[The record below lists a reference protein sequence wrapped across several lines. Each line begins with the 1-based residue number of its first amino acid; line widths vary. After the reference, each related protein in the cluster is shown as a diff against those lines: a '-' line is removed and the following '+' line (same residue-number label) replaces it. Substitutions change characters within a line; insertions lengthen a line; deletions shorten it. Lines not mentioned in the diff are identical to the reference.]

1 MRLRVFIGMIG
12 LIALAGASLSAA
24 EYWEKKPYAKWSEKE
39 ARKMIMKSP
48 WCVEFS
54 WSSTGSG
61 GSDLTQDASTY
72 EPASPVGTATSRG
85 ATDTVGSEREIL
97 TIVRVMLFSSRPVR
111 SAVAVLAAKGDAGRL
126 QRLKDFA
133 ERDFGDEIVVA
144 WVLDSKPKGATSVA
158 DMDRQLRALAVG
170 ELTNETFL
178 ATSSG
183 KKVFI
188 KDYIPPTPDGTGAKF
203 IFPRFLPDGTRL
215 ITAADKTL
223 RFQTKKFQMRD
234 DDISVDANVQ
244 AGKNDLQ
251 RPVGLLSR
259 FLDDRSAAGE

>member
-12 LIALAGASLSAA
+12 LVALAGASLSAA

-144 WVLDSKPKGATSVA
+144 WVLDSKPKGATSVF
-158 DMDRQLRALAVG
+158 DLDRQLRSLAVG
-170 ELTNETFL
+170 ELANDTYL
-178 ATSSG
+178 ASSSG
-183 KKVFI
+183 KKVYI
-188 KDYIPPTPDGTGAKF
+188 KDFIQPTNDGTGAKF
-203 IFPRFLPDGTRL
+203 VFPRTMPDGAPFL
-215 ITAADKTL
+215 TAADKSF
-223 RFQTKKFQMRD
+223 RFQTRKFKMKD
-234 DDISVDANVQ
+234 DAVAVDATFKVE
-244 AGKNDLQ
+244 DLQ
-251 RPVGLLSR
+251 L
-259 FLDDRSAAGE
+259 AGQLEY

>member
-1 MRLRVFIGMIG
+1 MRLRLFMGLIG
-12 LIALAGASLSAA
+12 LIALAAATLSAA
-24 EYWEKKPYAKWSEKE
+24 DYWEKKPYAKWSEKE
-39 ARKMIMKSP
+39 ARKMIMQSP

-54 WSSTGSG
+54 WSSTGSSG
-61 GSDLTQDASTY
+61 DSLTQDATAY
-72 EPASPVGTATSRG
+72 EPSSPVGTATSRG

-111 SAVAVLAAKGDAGRL
+111 SAVAVLAAKGDAGRIE
-126 QRLKDFA
+126 RLKDFA

-158 DMDRQLRALAVG
+158 DLDRQLRALAVG
-170 ELTNETFL
+170 ELANETFL

-183 KKVFI
+183 KKVFL

-203 IFPRFLPDGTRL
+203 VFPRFLPDGTPL

-234 DDISVDANVQ
+234 DDISVDATF
-244 AGKNDLQ
+244 K
-251 RPVGLLSR
+251 
-259 FLDDRSAAGE
+259 LDKMIFNGQLDY